1 MTFRNRKH
9 IALEDLMFYD
19 NEQLCVEMQAWSDAE
34 DWHYIIPF
42 TVCGEDWTGADEWQ
56 LVLSE
61 ELRSLGADEGEV
73 VYIEVDF

>member
-42 TVCGEDWTGADEWQ
+42 TVCGDAIPF
-56 LVLSE
+56 
-61 ELRSLGADEGEV
+61 LRRQSIIFLLA
-73 VYIEVDF
+73 